1 MKDQVID
8 LATTLIETDRK
19 VVKAV
24 VNSDFENLPSY
35 IYLFRTTKIELQ
47 RCLSHMGVV
56 ENVDDAEKDILTKAQ
71 SNFPTDSV
79 IDQIDNKIS
88 DDISF
93 RDLTE
98 EEISTLGSELLYS
111 WISHYEYVQNIF
123 KVNILIFRSTVAPK
137 LRGYI
142 SETRNCFALEQFN
155 ATISMC
161 RTILEAG
168 AKDIC
173 EKQGLFEPHD
183 DKVIEINPEVFNHL
197 IKSIS
202 KGHLKKRA
210 TKLYYRDACP
220 VVHGD
225 RLVTSDEALRVLTE
239 TIDVIQEL
247 YSVNGL

>member
-1 MKDQVID
+1 MKEQVIY
-8 LATTLIETDRK
+8 LAKTLIETDRK
-19 VVKAV
+19 VVEAV
-24 VNSDFENLPSY
+24 VKSDFENLPLHISLY
-35 IYLFRTTKIELQ
+35 RSTKIELQ
-47 RCLSHMGVV
+47 RNLSHMGVV
-56 ENVDDAEKDILTKAQ
+56 ENVDDTEKGILTKAQ
-71 SNFPTDSV
+71 GSFPTDNV
-79 IDQIDNKIS
+79 IDQIDKKS
-88 DDISF
+88 GEEISF

-98 EEISTLGSELLYS
+98 EEISSLGSELLYS

-123 KVNILIFRSTVAPK
+123 KVNTLIFRSTVAPK
-137 LRGYI
+137 LRSYI
-142 SETRNCFALEQFN
+142 SETRNCFALEQYS

-168 AKDIC
+168 AKGIC

-183 DKVIEINPEVFNHL
+183 DKVIEINPAVFNHL

-202 KGHLKKRA
+202 KGQLKRRA
-210 TKLYYRDACP
+210 IKLYYRDACP

-225 RLVTSDEALRVLTE
+225 RLVTADEALRVLTD